1 MREYNQSNTILH
13 LPAFEVIC
21 TSHKKEHIFICMCVC
36 PCTCGVC
43 EEDRHER
50 REKIEKTKRKLIH
63 TDKQTDGQTNRQTS
77 FIGIRYN
84 TEQYSKSNRIE
95 SNRTQIEYK

>member
-63 TDKQTDGQTNRQTS
+63 IDKQTDRHTNRQTDRQTDGRTDTYHS
-77 FIGIRYN
+77 DR
-84 TEQYSKSNRIE
+84 KSVV
-95 SNRTQIEYK
+95 